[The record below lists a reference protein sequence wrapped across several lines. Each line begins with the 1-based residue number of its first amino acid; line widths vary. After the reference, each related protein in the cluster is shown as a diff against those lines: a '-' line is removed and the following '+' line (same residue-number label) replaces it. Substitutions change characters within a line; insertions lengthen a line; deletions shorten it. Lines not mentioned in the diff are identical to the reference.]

1 MARLIDL
8 RESMKKSGNYPN
20 AEAPAPAPIKVA
32 VIYDEASMRRALA
45 RLMKSAGIEAL
56 IVSAPHEFLGSP
68 VHQQVDCA
76 VTDVRMPG
84 FDGLK
89 LQQELGKI
97 SPHLSLVF
105 LTGYGNI
112 PISVEAMKN
121 GAVDFLVKPVDGDA
135 LLAAIHRA
143 AERSRVLKASRDE
156 LMALERRYEE
166 VTARERE
173 VFALVTAGLLN
184 KQVAEH
190 LGVAEKTVKVHR
202 ARVMEKIGAGSLA
215 DLVRMAERLGV
226 RGTEA
231 LKT

>member
-1 MARLIDL
+1 
-8 RESMKKSGNYPN
+8 MKKSANDLN
-20 AEAPAPAPIKVA
+20 ADRCAPAPIRVA
-32 VIYDEASMRRALA
+32 VIDDEATMRRALA
-45 RLMKSAGIEAL
+45 RLMKSAGIEAA
-56 IVSAPHEFLGSP
+56 IFSSPHEFLSSP

-76 VTDVRMPG
+76 VTDMRMPG

-112 PISVEAMKN
+112 PISVKAMKE
-121 GAVDFLVKPVDGDA
+121 GAVDFLVKPVDSDT
-135 LLAAIHRA
+135 LLAAIRRA
-143 AERSRVLKASRDE
+143 AERSRALKAARDE
-156 LMALERRYEE
+156 VMALERRYEE

-184 KQVAEH
+184 KQVADQ
-190 LGVAEKTVKVHR
+190 LGIAEKTVKVHR
-202 ARVMEKIGAGSLA
+202 ARVMEKMGAGSLA

-226 RGTEA
+226 RSAEIP
-231 LKT
+231 KTSSSAG

>member
-1 MARLIDL
+1 
-8 RESMKKSGNYPN
+8 MKKTADDLN
-20 AEAPAPAPIKVA
+20 ADARAPAPIRVA
-32 VIYDEASMRRALA
+32 VIDDEATMRRALA
-45 RLMKSAGIEAL
+45 RLMKSAGIETA
-56 IVSAPHEFLGSP
+56 IFSSPHEFLSSP

-76 VTDVRMPG
+76 VTDMRMPG

-97 SPHLSLVF
+97 SPYLSLVF

-112 PISVEAMKN
+112 PISVKAMKE
-121 GAVDFLVKPVDGDA
+121 GAVDFLMKPVDSDA
-135 LLAAIHRA
+135 LLAAIRRA

-156 LMALERRYEE
+156 VMALEQRYEE

-184 KQVAEH
+184 KQVADQ
-190 LGVAEKTVKVHR
+190 LGIAEKTVKVHR
-202 ARVMEKIGAGSLA
+202 ARVMEKMAAGSLA

-226 RGTEA
+226 RSAEIPKPSSSA
-231 LKT
+231 S